1 MKIKFLKRRL
11 NMNSQYFWSRA
22 VAIVLLIF
30 LLVWVV
36 DALIARDKP
45 INMHKGLLNGKTFA
59 VEMIEK
65 GKQEGQHDSF
75 RFRKGKF
82 HSTACDRYGFG
93 TGKYRASREG
103 DTISF
108 EVETVSKKEGKLNWK
123 GTVKGG
129 MVEGTAIWTKG
140 GQAPMEYTFHGKSK

>member
-1 MKIKFLKRRL
+1 
-11 NMNSQYFWSRA
+11 MNTRYVWSKTLY
-22 VAIVLLIF
+22 VVIPVLLI
-30 LLVWVV
+30 LWLVNV
-36 DALIARDKP
+36 LIAQDKP
-45 INMHKGLLNGKTFA
+45 ARMHSGLLNGKSFA

-65 GKQEGQHDSF
+65 GKQEGQHDTF

-82 HSTACDRYGFG
+82 HSTACDKYGFA

-103 DTISF
+103 DAIHF
-108 EVETVSKKEGKLNWK
+108 EVETISKKEGKLNWK

-140 GQAPMEYTFHGKSK
+140 SQAPMEYLFHGKSK